1 MSYREGGNCT
11 PNRRL
16 PPRRSSRTA
25 AFYFPSL
32 ATIPSTTSSS
42 RDPHPF
48 LLHLI
53 LSLSCDRHHVAQVC
67 RHESG
72 GAPHSLA
79 TVAPLSVARNDHER
93 RLFFFPLS
101 VCWCLSLRL
110 EIRDLNPDCMTL
122 SLFYFYCVFF
132 LFGLFYYSFL
142 SFFGPK
148 CQCNNKNWASAHF
161 PTLFCFC
168 FSFFLVNT
176 VISLI
181 EGQAQ
186 SQQQA
191 TRPDYNK
198 SIIKYAIALHQQ

>member
-132 LFGLFYYSFL
+132 CLVYFIIL
-142 SFFGPK
+142 
-148 CQCNNKNWASAHF
+148 
-161 PTLFCFC
+161 
-168 FSFFLVNT
+168 FFLFLVQSVN
-176 VISLI
+176 
-181 EGQAQ
+181 A
-186 SQQQA
+186 
-191 TRPDYNK
+191 
-198 SIIKYAIALHQQ
+198 IIKIGLQLTFQPFFVFVFLFFWSIL